1 MTMTIP
7 ESFEQRV
14 SRLRALMTEIGA
26 GPFLADHGEL
36 MAWLTGYT
44 VSETMYRAMLVG
56 CDEAPWMV
64 LSAEGIGTATRCWS
78 RKTAANAPPGHRGAC
93 WSVKPR
99 SAHDAA

>member
-7 ESFEQRV
+7 ESFEQKV
-14 SRLRALMTEIGA
+14 SRLRVLMTEIGA

-64 LSAEGIGTATRCWS
+64 LSAEGIGISGTVLVTENGGECPTRTPRRMLVS
-78 RKTAANAPPGHRGAC
+78 QAP
-93 WSVKPR
+93 V
-99 SAHDAA
+99 SA

>member
-7 ESFEQRV
+7 VSFEQKV
-14 SRLRALMTEIGA
+14 SRLRVLMTEIGA

-56 CDEAPWMV
+56 CDSARQLKEGLKKFHRPLFEA
-64 LSAEGIGTATRCWS
+64 LRAR
-78 RKTAANAPPGHRGAC
+78 
-93 WSVKPR
+93 
-99 SAHDAA
+99 